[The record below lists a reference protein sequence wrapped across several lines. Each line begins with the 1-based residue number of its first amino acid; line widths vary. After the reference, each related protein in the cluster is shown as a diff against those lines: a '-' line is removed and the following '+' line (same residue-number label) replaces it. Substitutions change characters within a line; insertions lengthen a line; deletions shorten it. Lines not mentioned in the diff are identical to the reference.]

1 MEDIEEALSYTPES
15 LIRKRKID
23 GRDIGRLQLYA
34 STAIAGGDTEVQ
46 QKEWYKAIERK
57 YMATDSNETLR
68 EAYQNIQ
75 MWLIEG
81 RALTFSSSN
90 EAKVLT
96 NTIYSFLTHGLGV
109 MVLTSALK
117 NNGTK
122 KDLIDVVIDNLFP
135 FPEEY
140 KALKKDPSALYGH
153 AATITEDIKYIKGY
167 NSVIDILVKE
177 LDIPELEVFKENK
190 GTIKDI
196 ACDIKA
202 MRDSLRSPEKLV
214 AFITQGEDRKTIEEK
229 AAFVLYIRKHLLKV
243 LDNISIEDEY
253 PRKEQLEMAL
263 NWVKTRPIERWVYGL
278 GYILLE
284 DKGDPTKQR
293 NY

>member
-1 MEDIEEALSYTPES
+1 MEDIEETLSYTPES

-96 NTIYSFLTHGLGV
+96 NTIYSFLTHGVGV

-177 LDIPELEVFKENK
+177 LDIPELAVFKENT

-196 ACDIKA
+196 ACDIKN
-202 MRDSLRSPEKLV
+202 MRDSLKRPDTLLD
-214 AFITQGEDRKTIEEK
+214 FITQGDDRKTIEEK
-229 AAFVLYIRKHLLKV
+229 AAFVLDVRKLLLKV
-243 LDNISIEDEY
+243 LDSISIEDEY

-284 DKGDPTKQR
+284 DKGDPTEQR

>member
-1 MEDIEEALSYTPES
+1 MEDIEETLSYTPES
-15 LIRKRKID
+15 LKRKRKID

-96 NTIYSFLTHGLGV
+96 HTIYSFLYHGVAV
-109 MVLTSALK
+109 MIFNAALSDSETDK
-117 NNGTK
+117 ALR
-122 KDLIDVVIDNLFP
+122 DMFIDNFFP

-140 KALKKDPSALYGH
+140 KALAKDPSALYAH
-153 AATITEDIKYIKGY
+153 AATINEDIKYIKGY

-190 GTIKDI
+190 ETIKDI
-196 ACDIKA
+196 AYSINI
-202 MRDSLRSPEKLV
+202 MRNGLKNPETFLEV
-214 AFITQGEDRKTIEEK
+214 ITKGDDRKAIEEK
-229 AAFVLYIRKHLLKV
+229 TAFVLDIRKHLQKV
-243 LDNISIEDEY
+243 LDNINIEEEY

-284 DKGDPTKQR
+284 DKGDPTEQR